1 MKPLPH
7 LRKSIIIL
15 DIPIIP
21 YVDSENSSKPALL
34 SSGPLHGL
42 TMYYFPCTKSEI
54 DHFPNEI

>member
-15 DIPIIP
+15 DTQIIP
-21 YVDSENSSKPALL
+21 YVDVKNLSKPGLL

-42 TMYYFPCTKSEI
+42 TMYYFPCTKPEI
-54 DHFPNEI
+54 DHFSNEI